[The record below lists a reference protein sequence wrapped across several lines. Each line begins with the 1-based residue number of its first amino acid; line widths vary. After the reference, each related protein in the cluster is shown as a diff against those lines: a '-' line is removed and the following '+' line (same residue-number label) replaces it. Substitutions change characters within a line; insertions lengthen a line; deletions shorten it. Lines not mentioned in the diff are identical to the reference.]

1 MHWGHCPALGAGQG
15 KGQTGRKGSGAVFF
29 NDPGGGGALAPLKFF
44 QSDSQSQQFFK
55 NQPVPR
61 CFQRFCIGRKVDVAH
76 GRVQIFQ
83 TVFFPQGGG
92 QGVRQRCHVCQGV
105 VYRPGDQVC
114 IQAAGLGVN
123 GVDPP
128 CGERF
133 NLGCAHLHGGEVALY
148 LAQQQVVLVHT
159 QLLCQEFG
167 VEQGYMDQSLP
178 IGKIRFVEGHALAD
192 QVGAHGGYHGGL
204 HAHSCALRRLG
215 GRGGHAPVLIGA
227 RIIAHQV
234 PHDKYAQLMKKPG
247 SFVANTFQVLNI
259 AF

>member
-1 MHWGHCPALGAGQG
+1 M
-15 KGQTGRKGSGAVFF
+15 
-29 NDPGGGGALAPLKFF
+29 
-44 QSDSQSQQFFK
+44 
-55 NQPVPR
+55 
-61 CFQRFCIGRKVDVAH
+61 
-76 GRVQIFQ
+76 
-83 TVFFPQGGG
+83 
-92 QGVRQRCHVCQGV
+92 
-105 VYRPGDQVC
+105 
-114 IQAAGLGVN
+114 GVN

-159 QLLCQEFG
+159 QLFCQEFG
-167 VEQGYMDQSLP
+167 VEQGYMDQRLP